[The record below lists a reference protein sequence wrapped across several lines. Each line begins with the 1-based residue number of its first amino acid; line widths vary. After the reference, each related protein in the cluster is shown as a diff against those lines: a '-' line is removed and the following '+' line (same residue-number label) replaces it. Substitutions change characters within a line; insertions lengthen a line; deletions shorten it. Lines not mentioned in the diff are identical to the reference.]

1 MDSESTIRRFDPYLP
16 SQFTHI
22 YLFITKIEMKK
33 NFYFLLAFLLAIT
46 ANTAF
51 AASPNTDPDLISYT
65 IGDDYYIDINFE
77 EGVDPSEYLRFASV
91 DLTGTDAFFYK
102 EDVFM
107 ITDEGTVSTPILLH
121 LFERLGGEG
130 TYDVEISICEAAVG
144 SIPYYEATDPYCEPF
159 ANETITYV
167 RTSLDQI
174 VLPSAPIVGYEDGVM
189 SNYDDY
195 YVVFPDVDAE
205 ELEGIAALELY
216 RRNVI
221 GGYSDGE
228 FKGEQTVNRAEAAKF
243 LMLAR
248 YGLYDSTVSS
258 DPFPDVGMNEW
269 FAPYIQ
275 RCADEGIINGY
286 PDGFFRPADTVNTA
300 EFLKMLTLT
309 FGLETGLPYTY
320 NDVSD
325 SDWFAVYAGIAE
337 EYDLFPDRTSELNP
351 DQDLTRNE
359 VAVAIYQYF
368 YGRDVDMTDAAIVIR
383 DLFSGVDSDICNN
396 TDVANL
402 LSNCGTYADEVVAL
416 REAFLDEFL
425 GDYSVEDFE
434 AGLVPMTLYV
444 QETVGSVFSDTYGG
458 GTWVEVD
465 NSIERDVTLYLAVG
479 DRRDDFDALE
489 SEFEL
494 TDVPFDVLR
503 TEAVS
508 YSYDN
513 GYYYGPGSLNYLW
526 TGAGYQG
533 DHYYA
538 MALEDYAQVVPY
550 SGYTDLF
557 HVLGSEY
564 NKTRDNVVNP
574 MGVLHYYVNTIHN
587 FLDVTELEDGDSL
600 YYVDGFVE

>member
-1 MDSESTIRRFDPYLP
+1 
-16 SQFTHI
+16 
-22 YLFITKIEMKK
+22 MKK
-33 NFYFLLAFLLAIT
+33 LFYFLLAFSLAIT

-51 AASPNTDPDLISYT
+51 AASPNTDPSLISYT

-77 EGVDPSEYLRFASV
+77 EGVDPSEYLRFSFV
-91 DLTGTDAFFYK
+91 DLTGTDSFVYN
-102 EDVFM
+102 EDVFIM
-107 ITDEGTVSTPILLH
+107 PDSGTISTSILLNF
-121 LFERLGGEG
+121 FERLGGEG
-130 TYDVEISICEAAVG
+130 TYDVEISICEAEVG
-144 SIPYYEATDPYCEPF
+144 SIPYYEETDPYCEPF

-228 FKGEQTVNRAEAAKF
+228 FKGDQNVNRAEAAKF

-248 YGLYDSTVSS
+248 YGLDDSTVSS

-269 FAPYIQ
+269 FAPYVK

-286 PDGFFRPADTVNTA
+286 PDGLFRPADTVNTA

-320 NDVSD
+320 TDVSS
-325 SDWFAVYAGIAE
+325 SDWFSVYAGIAE
-337 EYDLFPDRTSELNP
+337 EYNLFPNKTSELNP

-368 YGRDVDMTDAAIVIR
+368 YGRDVDMTDAAIVVR
-383 DLFSGVDSDICNN
+383 DLFSGLDADICNN
-396 TDVANL
+396 TDVSNL

-416 REAFLDEFL
+416 RAAFLDEFL
-425 GDYSVEDFE
+425 GDYSVADFE

-444 QETVGSVFSDTYGG
+444 QENTGPVSSDTAYEAIN
-458 GTWVEVD
+458 VEIE
-465 NSIERDVTLYLAVG
+465 NSDTRDVVLYLAIG
-479 DRRDDFDALE
+479 DRRADFDALNDGVPNTPNNNDGLDHGL
-489 SEFEL
+489 EL
-494 TDVPFDVLR
+494 EEIPFDVLR
-503 TEAVS
+503 VEAIS

-513 GYYYGPGSLNYLW
+513 GYYYGPGILNYQW

-538 MALEDYAQVVPY
+538 MQLDDYAQSDPY
-550 SGYTDLF
+550 ADYTILF

-587 FLDVTELEDGDSL
+587 FLDENSLEDGDSL
-600 YYVDGFVE
+600 YYVDGFAE